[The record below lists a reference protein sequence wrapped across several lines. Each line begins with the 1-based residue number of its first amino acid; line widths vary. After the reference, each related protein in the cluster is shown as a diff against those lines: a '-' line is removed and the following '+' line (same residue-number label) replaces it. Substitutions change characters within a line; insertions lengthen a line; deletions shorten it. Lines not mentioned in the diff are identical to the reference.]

1 VFGRLAVIRERLYT
15 AERDAQAAREA
26 LTEAERVRWDKI
38 AAARLAV
45 GRVGRFAGT
54 ATSEQAA
61 WLAKVARAIDTPGD
75 ARISDA
81 IRRVWVADEAA
92 FWAAEGAAAEER
104 RVFTVLAQV
113 ESFCEAVGVDV
124 WEDVPF

>member
-1 VFGRLAVIRERLYT
+1 MDRLALIRNRLYH
-15 AERDAQAAREA
+15 AERDAQAARDDLSEDN
-26 LTEAERVRWDKI
+26 RRRWDKI

-45 GRVGRFAGT
+45 GRVGRFANT

-61 WLAKVARAIDTPGD
+61 WLAKVAKAIDTPGD
-75 ARISDA
+75 SRISDA

-104 RVFTVLAQV
+104 RVFAVLAQV